1 MAEGT
6 LEISL
11 CSPTHAP
18 VDLSATEIAVPGE
31 AGVFSVLPGHTPLL
45 TSLTKGVLIAY
56 HPEEGDRFF
65 AIHDGFAEIL
75 HNHITILADI
85 MEVEEDI
92 DIERAEAARE
102 RAQERL
108 RKREPDLDTAR
119 AEATLARSLARI
131 QAHGR
136 HEI

>member
-1 MAEGT
+1 MAEGA

-11 CSPTHAP
+11 CSPTHPP
-18 VDLSATEIAVPGE
+18 VDLTVSEIAIPGE
-31 AGVFSVLPGHTPLL
+31 AGIFTVLPGHTPLL

-56 HPEEGDRFF
+56 NPTEGDRFF

-75 HNHITILADI
+75 HNRITILADT
-85 MEVEEDI
+85 MEVAENI
-92 DIERAEAARE
+92 DISRAEAAHE

-108 RKREPDLDTAR
+108 HKREPDLDIVR

-131 QAHGR
+131 QAHS
-136 HEI
+136 HQEH